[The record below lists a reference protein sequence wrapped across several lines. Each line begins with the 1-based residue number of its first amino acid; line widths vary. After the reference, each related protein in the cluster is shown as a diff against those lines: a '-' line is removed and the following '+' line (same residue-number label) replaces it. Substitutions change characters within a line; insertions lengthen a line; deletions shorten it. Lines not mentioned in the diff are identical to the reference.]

1 MCQRSQKQQQH
12 PGGFPGGKGKTTSLR
27 EDSPLN
33 LNPEWVGCQ
42 PPGRITLSLG
52 RRRRYSQTQFC
63 HHGYPKFG
71 KGFFYRAAESQS
83 LVLVFVVMFLLLAAV
98 VGGGTDLHLSFA
110 PVFAQDSGS
119 TEANKMSPLS
129 RSNSQ
134 EQQK

>member
-1 MCQRSQKQQQH
+1 MGWLSAPREDN
-12 PGGFPGGKGKTTSLR
+12 PVLR
-27 EDSPLN
+27 EEEEEIFTDTVLPSR
-33 LNPEWVGCQ
+33 VSKIRQ
-42 PPGRITLSLG
+42 R
-52 RRRRYSQTQFC
+52 
-63 HHGYPKFG
+63 
-71 KGFFYRAAESQS
+71 FFYRAAESQS

-129 RSNSQ
+129 KSNSQ